1 MITVQLTALTTV
13 EAFKESVVYR
23 RQRLLILVVVLE
35 VPFELSNSEDADQRV
50 FVMEVIPDKSVVC
63 SGFRLVGVATYKVF
77 LLKM

>member
-13 EAFKESVVYR
+13 EAFKKPVVDR

-35 VPFELSNSEDADQRV
+35 VPIELSNSEDADQRV
-50 FVMEVIPDKSVVC
+50 FVMKVIPDKSVVC
-63 SGFRLVGVATYKVF
+63 SGFRLVRVAAYKVF